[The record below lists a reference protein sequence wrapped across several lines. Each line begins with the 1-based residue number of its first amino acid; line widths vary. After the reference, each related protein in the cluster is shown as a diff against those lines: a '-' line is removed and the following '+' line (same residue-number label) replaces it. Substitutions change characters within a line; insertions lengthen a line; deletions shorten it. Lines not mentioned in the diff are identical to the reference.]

1 MKRDYKSGVSD
12 TPIFFTGIEVEKTPA
27 FGLKTL
33 FVTGLQEPAMIQKHY
48 DKEKC
53 EHIFFGANHSF
64 NPGVNFPEDGDEWV
78 QWENLIKAFLTAGKL
93 CSLDIPIALAEVF
106 LESGL
111 TEYNNFI
118 PQLRVPVPYVN
129 QWNYNTMLK
138 IDDKD
143 FKATNPGVWCHN
155 LHDLLDREKFTDWT
169 KYGLDKII
177 K

>member
-27 FGLKTL
+27 VGMKTL
-33 FVTGLQEPAMIQKHY
+33 FVTGTQPCDIIQKYY
-48 DKEKC
+48 DEEQC

-64 NPGVNFPEDGDEWV
+64 EPLNQEEWTS
-78 QWENLIKAFLTAGKL
+78 WERMIKAFLTAGKL
-93 CSLDIPIALAEVF
+93 CSLDIPINYAEEF

-111 TEYNNFI
+111 TEFNNFI
-118 PQLRVPVPYVN
+118 PQLRIPLPYVN
-129 QWNYNTMLK
+129 QRNYNTMLK

-169 KYGLDKII
+169 KYGLDKVI